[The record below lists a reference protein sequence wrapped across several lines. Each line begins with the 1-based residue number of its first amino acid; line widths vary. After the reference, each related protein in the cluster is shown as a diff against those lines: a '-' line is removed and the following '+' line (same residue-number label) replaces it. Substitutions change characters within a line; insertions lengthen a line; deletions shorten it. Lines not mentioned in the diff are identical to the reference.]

1 MAPKPEEVVV
11 NGIAITLNKEDES
24 LARTN
29 NNNNNGNGFIN
40 NAFYGDESLVPSKLE
55 KASIDEKSAGTASGS
70 SEPSMDFDDLLPHI
84 GEFGTYQKILFLL
97 MIPFAFA
104 VAFVYFTQIF
114 ITLVPEQ
121 HWCRVPELEHLSLE
135 DRYVKR
141 FCCYLEASIYSVFIT
156 CDLIFHL
163 QFCTAAQAVS
173 YSCRSR

>member
-24 LARTN
+24 RARTN
-29 NNNNNGNGFIN
+29 NNNANGFIN
-40 NAFYGDESLVPSKLE
+40 NAFYGDESLIPSKLE
-55 KASIDEKSAGTASGS
+55 QLEKSPASAPS
-70 SEPSMDFDDLLPHI
+70 SNEPSMDFDDLLPHI

-135 DRYVKR
+135 DRYEHY
-141 FCCYLEASIYSVFIT
+141 FFSCYL
-156 CDLIFHL
+156 
-163 QFCTAAQAVS
+163 
-173 YSCRSR
+173 

>member
-24 LARTN
+24 RART
-29 NNNNNGNGFIN
+29 NNNNGNGFIN
-40 NAFYGDESLVPSKLE
+40 NAFYGEESLVPSKLE
-55 KASIDEKSAGTASGS
+55 QTCIDEKSAVTASGS
-70 SEPSMDFDDLLPHI
+70 NEPTMDFDDLLPHI

-135 DRYVKR
+135 ERYEK
-141 FCCYLEASIYSVFIT
+141 
-156 CDLIFHL
+156 HL
-163 QFCTAAQAVS
+163 
-173 YSCRSR
+173 Y